1 MNDNN
6 SAKEDFA
13 AFTAPPPET
22 QAEMKKQ
29 AAAAKA
35 KKPST
40 AAATA
45 KSAKVVD
52 ETLEAA
58 REEREAE
65 EKSKLLS
72 LISDYQKHI
81 SEFYPERLEFIKI
94 PKNVGAKNS
103 VQELRVYVKDL
114 ENELGKR
121 GAYDIVK
128 RAYLGGMDLFEQIN
142 EGKRFGV
149 NVENLGLVARMSL
162 QPRQL
167 PDGRVGPGQAVPILN
182 ELSIKYSS
190 MFSSRVEVRF
200 VMMVAE
206 MVIAVHRA
214 NEAGEN
220 ISKASKTEVSDETA
234 ELMKQL

>member
-22 QAEMKKQ
+22 QAELKKQ
-29 AAAAKA
+29 AAAKA
-35 KKPST
+35 KKPT
-40 AAATA
+40 ASAATA
-45 KSAKVVD
+45 KSAKVID

-72 LISDYQKHI
+72 LISDYLKHI

-142 EGKRFGV
+142 ENKRFGV
-149 NVENLGLVARMSL
+149 NAENLGLVARMSL